1 MKITVATRVI
11 GGFVAI
17 SALLIVISVVSLYN
31 LNSIGSATE
40 EVNDVALPTVA
51 GSNALKASFLNMGR
65 LTFESYIEENV
76 SELKDKR
83 ASFNSAKDTFE
94 SEYKKLAQAVNNE
107 PELKS
112 TLNSVRESYETYINN
127 VEAMYKNHQMY
138 LDLRNSIEDRLGDAE
153 DNADDASTYL
163 LDFSD
168 LDSVQQDSNLRR
180 AAEIGGQLETSLLSL
195 LTVSYEYIKTQTLVR
210 SQTLGNE
217 VDLVVEKVVTQLSDM
232 MQAAGGRDDSGTLD
246 DINDLVNDAIN
257 AIKANDGVVQLHVDR
272 LERRNDA
279 EKALNASD
287 QNITQGVVALENLL
301 TLADKKASH
310 VESQVNSAIATGN
323 TFVIV
328 VVIISI
334 AVAAFIGYV
343 TVRAITRPLYRVNEL
358 LTVASSG
365 DLTHRLDDSAQDEF
379 GLLARNCNAL
389 IGSLK
394 ELITG
399 INVRAEQLAAA
410 SEQTSAVT
418 AQTTHSIQ
426 DQKSQIGQVATATT
440 EMHSTSQLVVQ
451 NAEDTLSQIRHADA
465 EAENVRQI
473 SLENKNTIEIL
484 SRDVQEAADVINK
497 LHQDSASIGGIL
509 DVIRGVADQTNLLA
523 LNAAIEAA
531 RAGEQGR
538 GFAVVADE
546 VRTLASRTQEST
558 QEINAMIEVLQA
570 GAEKAVAVM
579 DQGKDQTAACVE
591 QTEKATQALDI
602 ITDAVHKAHDVSSQ
616 IEQSA
621 REQNTVSQEISEKL
635 ETIVGI
641 AEETT
646 AGAQQ
651 TSESSHEVARLA
663 DGLKCNN
670 LRVIQ
675 TKTADIISAVFL
687 SYTCLLKQCAVKLA
701 NHVITVCLVY

>member
-65 LTFESYIEENV
+65 LTFESYIEEDLNG
-76 SELKDKR
+76 LKDKR

-112 TLNSVRESYETYINN
+112 TLNTVRESYEAYITN

-138 LDLRNSIEDRLGDAE
+138 LDIRNTIQDRLGDAE

-168 LDSVQQDSNLRR
+168 LDAVQRDPNLRR
-180 AAEIGGQLETSLLSL
+180 AAEIGSQLETSLLSL
-195 LTVSYEYIKTQTLVR
+195 LTVSYEYIKTETLVR

-232 MQAAGGRDDSGTLD
+232 MQTAGGRDDSGTLD
-246 DINDLVNDAIN
+246 DINDLVNNAIN

-287 QNITQGVVALENLL
+287 SNIAQAVVALENLL
-301 TLADKKASH
+301 NLADKKAIH
-310 VESQVNSAIATGN
+310 VESQVNGAIATGN

-379 GLLARNCNAL
+379 GLLARNCNTL
-389 IGSLK
+389 IGNLK
-394 ELITG
+394 ELITA

-538 GFAVVADE
+538 CFAVVADE

-570 GAEKAVAVM
+570 GAEKAVSVM
-579 DQGKDQTAACVE
+579 NQGKEQTAACVA

-602 ITDAVHKAHDVSSQ
+602 ISDAVHKAHDVSSQ

-663 DGLKCNN
+663 EELQQSIRQFK
-670 LRVIQ
+670 V
-675 TKTADIISAVFL
+675 
-687 SYTCLLKQCAVKLA
+687 
-701 NHVITVCLVY
+701 

>member
-1 MKITVATRVI
+1 MKLTVATRVI
-11 GGFVAI
+11 GGFVSI

-65 LTFESYIEENV
+65 LTFESYIEEDLNG
-76 SELKDKR
+76 LKDKR
-83 ASFNSAKDTFE
+83 ASFNSAKDIFE

-112 TLNSVRESYETYINN
+112 TLNTVRESYEAYITN

-138 LDLRNSIEDRLGDAE
+138 LDIRNTIQDRLGDAE

-168 LDSVQQDSNLRR
+168 LDAVQRDSNLRR

-195 LTVSYEYIKTQTLVR
+195 LTVSYEYIKTETLVR

-232 MQAAGGRDDSGTLD
+232 MQTAGGRDASGTLD

-279 EKALNASD
+279 EQALNASD
-287 QNITQGVVALENLL
+287 ANITQGVVALENLL
-301 TLADKKASH
+301 NLADKKASH
-310 VESQVNSAIATGN
+310 IENQVNGAITTGN

-379 GLLARNCNAL
+379 GLLARNCNTL
-389 IGSLK
+389 IGNLK
-394 ELITG
+394 ELITA

-570 GAEKAVAVM
+570 GAEKAVSVM
-579 DQGKDQTAACVE
+579 NQGKDQTAACVA

-635 ETIVGI
+635 ETIVSI

-646 AGAQQ
+646 VGAQQ

-663 DGLKCNN
+663 EELQQSIRQFK
-670 LRVIQ
+670 V
-675 TKTADIISAVFL
+675 
-687 SYTCLLKQCAVKLA
+687 
-701 NHVITVCLVY
+701 

>member
-1 MKITVATRVI
+1 MKLTVATRVI
-11 GGFVAI
+11 GGFVSI

-65 LTFESYIEENV
+65 LTFESYIEEDLNG
-76 SELKDKR
+76 LKDKR

-112 TLNSVRESYETYINN
+112 TLNTVRESYEAYVTN

-138 LDLRNSIEDRLGDAE
+138 LDLRNSIQDRLGDAE

-168 LDSVQQDSNLRR
+168 LDAVQRDSNLRR

-195 LTVSYEYIKTQTLVR
+195 LTVSYEYIKTETLVR

-232 MQAAGGRDDSGTLD
+232 MQTAGGRDDSGTLD
-246 DINDLVNDAIN
+246 DINDLVNNAIN

-287 QNITQGVVALENLL
+287 SNIAQAVVALENLL
-301 TLADKKASH
+301 NLADKKAVH
-310 VESQVNSAIATGN
+310 VESQVNGAIATGN
-323 TFVIV
+323 TVVIV

-379 GLLARNCNAL
+379 GLLARNCNTL
-389 IGSLK
+389 IGNLK
-394 ELITG
+394 ELITA

-570 GAEKAVAVM
+570 GAEKAVSVM
-579 DQGKDQTAACVE
+579 NQGKEQTAACVA

-602 ITDAVHKAHDVSSQ
+602 ISDAVHKAHDVSSQ

-646 AGAQQ
+646 VGAQQ

-663 DGLKCNN
+663 EELQQSIRQFK
-670 LRVIQ
+670 V
-675 TKTADIISAVFL
+675 
-687 SYTCLLKQCAVKLA
+687 
-701 NHVITVCLVY
+701 

>member
-1 MKITVATRVI
+1 MKLTVATRVI

-65 LTFESYIEENV
+65 LTFESYIEEDLND
-76 SELKDKR
+76 LKDKR

-94 SEYKKLAQAVNNE
+94 SEYKKLAQAVSNE
-107 PELKS
+107 PELRS
-112 TLNSVRESYETYINN
+112 TLNTVRESYEAYVTN

-138 LDLRNSIEDRLGDAE
+138 LDLRNSIQDRLGDAE

-168 LDSVQQDSNLRR
+168 LDAVQRDPNLRR

-195 LTVSYEYIKTQTLVR
+195 LTVSYEYIKTETLIR

-217 VDLVVEKVVTQLSDM
+217 VDLVVEKVVTQLSEM
-232 MQAAGGRDDSGTLD
+232 VQTAGGRDDSGTLD

-279 EKALNASD
+279 EQALNASD
-287 QNITQGVVALENLL
+287 ANITQGVVALENLL
-301 TLADKKASH
+301 NLADKKASH
-310 VESQVNSAIATGN
+310 IENQVNGAITTGN

-379 GLLARNCNAL
+379 GLLARNCNTL
-389 IGSLK
+389 IGNLK
-394 ELITG
+394 ELITA

-570 GAEKAVAVM
+570 GAEKAVSVM
-579 DQGKDQTAACVE
+579 NQGKDQTAACVA

-663 DGLKCNN
+663 EELQQSIRQFK
-670 LRVIQ
+670 V
-675 TKTADIISAVFL
+675 
-687 SYTCLLKQCAVKLA
+687 
-701 NHVITVCLVY
+701 

>member
-65 LTFESYIEENV
+65 LTFESYIEEDLNG
-76 SELKDKR
+76 LKDKR

-112 TLNSVRESYETYINN
+112 TLNTVRESYEAYITN

-138 LDLRNSIEDRLGDAE
+138 LDIRNTIQDRLGDAE

-168 LDSVQQDSNLRR
+168 LDVVQRDPNLRR
-180 AAEIGGQLETSLLSL
+180 AAEIGSQLETSLLSL
-195 LTVSYEYIKTQTLVR
+195 LTVSYEYIKTETLVR

-217 VDLVVEKVVTQLSDM
+217 VDFVVEKVVTQLSDM
-232 MQAAGGRDDSGTLD
+232 MQTAGGRDDSGTLD
-246 DINDLVNDAIN
+246 DINDLVNNAIN

-287 QNITQGVVALENLL
+287 SNIAQAVVALENLL
-301 TLADKKASH
+301 NLADKKASH
-310 VESQVNSAIATGN
+310 VESQVNGAIATGN
-323 TFVIV
+323 TFVIA

-379 GLLARNCNAL
+379 GLLARNCNTL
-389 IGSLK
+389 IGNLK
-394 ELITG
+394 ELITA

-570 GAEKAVAVM
+570 GAEKAVSVM
-579 DQGKDQTAACVE
+579 NQGKEQTAACVA

-602 ITDAVHKAHDVSSQ
+602 ISDAVHKAHDVSSQ

-663 DGLKCNN
+663 EELQQSIRQFK
-670 LRVIQ
+670 V
-675 TKTADIISAVFL
+675 
-687 SYTCLLKQCAVKLA
+687 
-701 NHVITVCLVY
+701 

>member
-1 MKITVATRVI
+1 MKITVATRII

-17 SALLIVISVVSLYN
+17 SVLLIVISIVSLYN

-65 LTFESYIEENV
+65 LTFEAYIEESLTGLQEKKASFKAAGDAFDSEYTKLASAV
-76 SELKDKR
+76 SEQPDLR
-83 ASFNSAKDTFE
+83 
-94 SEYKKLAQAVNNE
+94 
-107 PELKS
+107 S
-112 TLNSVRESYETYINN
+112 TLNSVRSAFDAYLLN
-127 VEAMYKNHQMY
+127 VDDLHANHQKYM
-138 LDLRNSIEDRLGDAE
+138 DLRNTIESRLGDAE

-168 LDSVQQDSNLRR
+168 LDSVQNNANLRR
-180 AAEIGGQLETSLLSL
+180 ASQKGGELETALLSL
-195 LTVSYEYIKTQTLVR
+195 LTVSTEYVKTQTLVR

-217 VDLVVEKVVTQLSDM
+217 VTLVVDKVTSLLGEMNDIADGQ
-232 MQAAGGRDDSGTLD
+232 DDSGTLD
-246 DINDLVNDAIN
+246 DINGLVSDAVS
-257 AIKANDGVVQLHVDR
+257 AITARDGVLQLHVDR

-279 EKALNASD
+279 ERALNASD
-287 QNITQGVVALENLL
+287 ANIAKGVVELERLL
-301 TLADKKASH
+301 KLADNKAS
-310 VESQVNSAIATGN
+310 EIEDQVNSTIASGN
-323 TFVIV
+323 TIVVIV
-328 VVIISI
+328 ALISI
-334 AVAAFIGYV
+334 AAAIVIGII

-379 GLLARNCNAL
+379 GLLAKNCNTL
-389 IGSLK
+389 IGNLK
-394 ELITG
+394 ELITA

-418 AQTTHSIQ
+418 EQTTHSIQ

-451 NAEDTLSQIRHADA
+451 NAEDTLNQIKHADV

-484 SRDVQEAADVINK
+484 ARDVEDAAEVINK

-546 VRTLASRTQEST
+546 VRTLASRTQQST

-570 GAEKAVAVM
+570 GAERAVAVM
-579 DQGKDQTAACVE
+579 NQGKEQTVACVA

-602 ITDAVHKAHDVSSQ
+602 ISDAVHKAHDVSSQ

-663 DGLKCNN
+663 EELQQSIRQFK
-670 LRVIQ
+670 V
-675 TKTADIISAVFL
+675 
-687 SYTCLLKQCAVKLA
+687 
-701 NHVITVCLVY
+701 

>member
-65 LTFESYIEENV
+65 LTFESYIVEELNGL
-76 SELKDKR
+76 ETKR
-83 ASFNSAKDTFE
+83 TAFNTAKENFE
-94 SEYKKLAQAVNNE
+94 NEYKLLAHAVENQ

-112 TLNSVRESYETYINN
+112 TLNSVRQSFDAYTKN
-127 VEAMYKNHQMY
+127 VEVMYQNHQKY
-138 LDLRNSIEDRLGDAE
+138 LSLRNTIQDRLGDAE

-168 LDSVQQDSNLRR
+168 LDAVQDDANLRR
-180 AAEIGGQLETSLLSL
+180 ASEIGSQLETSLLSL
-195 LTVSYEYIKTQTLVR
+195 LTVSTEYVKTQTLVR

-217 VDLVVEKVVTQLSDM
+217 VDLVVDKVVTQLSEM
-232 MQAAGGRDDSGTLD
+232 VEAADGRDDSGTLD
-246 DINDLVNDAIN
+246 DINTLVNDAVN
-257 AIKANDGVVQLHVDR
+257 AIKASNGVVQLHVNR

-287 QNITQGVVALENLL
+287 ENIAQGVIDLEKLLAVA
-301 TLADKKASH
+301 DRKASDI
-310 VESQVNSAIATGN
+310 ESQVNNTIASGN
-323 TFVIV
+323 TVVIV
-328 VVIISI
+328 VVLLSI
-334 AVAAFIGYV
+334 GVAAFIGFV

-379 GLLARNCNAL
+379 GLLARNCNTL
-389 IGSLK
+389 IGNLK
-394 ELITG
+394 ELITA

-451 NAEDTLSQIRHADA
+451 NAEDTLSQIRHADK
-465 EAENVRQI
+465 EAQNVRQI
-473 SLENKNTIEIL
+473 SLDNKNTIEIL
-484 SRDVQEAADVINK
+484 AKDVQDAADVINK

-570 GAEKAVAVM
+570 GAERAVAVM
-579 DQGKDQTAACVE
+579 NQGKEQTVACVA
-591 QTEKATQALDI
+591 QTERATQALDI
-602 ITDAVHKAHDVSSQ
+602 ISDAVHKAHDVSSQ

-663 DGLKCNN
+663 EELQQSIRQFK
-670 LRVIQ
+670 V
-675 TKTADIISAVFL
+675 
-687 SYTCLLKQCAVKLA
+687 
-701 NHVITVCLVY
+701 

>member
-65 LTFESYIEENV
+65 LTFESYIEAELSQLEKKRTSFSQAKEN
-76 SELKDKR
+76 
-83 ASFNSAKDTFE
+83 FE
-94 SEYKKLAQAVNNE
+94 SEYKKLAQAVSDQA
-107 PELKS
+107 ELKS
-112 TLNSVRESYETYINN
+112 TLNSVRESFEAYTAN
-127 VEAMYKNHQMY
+127 VEVMYQNHEEY
-138 LDLRNSIEDRLGDAE
+138 LSLRNTIQSRLGDAE

-168 LDSVQQDSNLRR
+168 LDAVQNNANLRR
-180 AAEIGGQLETSLLSL
+180 AAAIGSQLETSLLSL
-195 LTVSYEYIKTQTLVR
+195 LTVSNEYVKTETIQR

-217 VDLVVEKVVTQLSDM
+217 VDLVVEKVVTQLSEM
-232 MQAAGGRDDSGTLD
+232 VETAGGRDNSGTLD
-246 DINDLVNDAIN
+246 EINSLVNEAVN
-257 AIKANDGVVQLHVDR
+257 AIKANDGVVQLHVNR

-287 QNITQGVVALENLL
+287 ANIAQGVIELEKLLKVA
-301 TLADKKASH
+301 DQKASDI
-310 VESQVNSAIATGN
+310 ESQVNSTIATGN
-323 TFVIV
+323 TIVIV
-328 VVIISI
+328 VVILSI
-334 AVAAFIGYV
+334 ALAAFIGYV
-343 TVRAITRPLYRVNEL
+343 TVLAITRPLYRVNEL

-379 GLLARNCNAL
+379 GLLARNCNTL
-389 IGSLK
+389 IGNLK
-394 ELITG
+394 ELITA

-484 SRDVQEAADVINK
+484 AKDVQDAADVINK

-570 GAEKAVAVM
+570 GAERAVAVM
-579 DQGKDQTAACVE
+579 NQGKEQTAACVA

-602 ITDAVHKAHDVSSQ
+602 ISDAVHRAHDVSSQ

-663 DGLKCNN
+663 EELQQSIRQFK
-670 LRVIQ
+670 V
-675 TKTADIISAVFL
+675 
-687 SYTCLLKQCAVKLA
+687 
-701 NHVITVCLVY
+701 

>member
-65 LTFESYIEENV
+65 LTFESYIEEDLNG
-76 SELKDKR
+76 LKDKR

-112 TLNSVRESYETYINN
+112 TLNTVRESYEAYITN

-138 LDLRNSIEDRLGDAE
+138 LDIRNTIQDRLGDAE

-168 LDSVQQDSNLRR
+168 LDAVQRDPNLRR
-180 AAEIGGQLETSLLSL
+180 AAEIGSQLETSLLSL
-195 LTVSYEYIKTQTLVR
+195 LTVSYEYIKTETLVR

-232 MQAAGGRDDSGTLD
+232 MQTAGGRDDSGTLD
-246 DINDLVNDAIN
+246 DINDLVNNAIN

-287 QNITQGVVALENLL
+287 SNIAQAVVALENLL
-301 TLADKKASH
+301 NLADKKAIH
-310 VESQVNSAIATGN
+310 VESQVNGAIATGN
-323 TFVIV
+323 TVVIV

-379 GLLARNCNAL
+379 GLLARNCNTL
-389 IGSLK
+389 IGNLK
-394 ELITG
+394 ELITA

-497 LHQDSASIGGIL
+497 LHQDSTSIGGIL

-546 VRTLASRTQEST
+546 VRTLASR
-558 QEINAMIEVLQA
+558 
-570 GAEKAVAVM
+570 
-579 DQGKDQTAACVE
+579 
-591 QTEKATQALDI
+591 
-602 ITDAVHKAHDVSSQ
+602 
-616 IEQSA
+616 
-621 REQNTVSQEISEKL
+621 
-635 ETIVGI
+635 
-641 AEETT
+641 
-646 AGAQQ
+646 
-651 TSESSHEVARLA
+651 
-663 DGLKCNN
+663 
-670 LRVIQ
+670 
-675 TKTADIISAVFL
+675 
-687 SYTCLLKQCAVKLA
+687 
-701 NHVITVCLVY
+701 

>member
-65 LTFESYIEENV
+65 LTFESYIEEDLNG
-76 SELKDKR
+76 LKDKR

-107 PELKS
+107 PELKN
-112 TLNSVRESYETYINN
+112 TLNTVRESYEAYITK

-138 LDLRNSIEDRLGDAE
+138 LDIRNTIQDRLGDAE

-168 LDSVQQDSNLRR
+168 LDAVQRDPNLRR

-195 LTVSYEYIKTQTLVR
+195 LTVSNEYIKTETLLR

-232 MQAAGGRDDSGTLD
+232 MQTAGGRDDSGTLD
-246 DINDLVNDAIN
+246 DINDLVNNAIN

-287 QNITQGVVALENLL
+287 SNIAQAVVALENLL
-301 TLADKKASH
+301 NLADKKASH
-310 VESQVNSAIATGN
+310 VESQVNGAIATGN

-379 GLLARNCNAL
+379 GLLARNCNTL
-389 IGSLK
+389 IGNLK
-394 ELITG
+394 ELITA

-570 GAEKAVAVM
+570 GAEKAVSVM
-579 DQGKDQTAACVE
+579 NQGKEQTAACVA

-602 ITDAVHKAHDVSSQ
+602 ISDAVHKAHDVSSQ

-663 DGLKCNN
+663 EELQQSIRQFK
-670 LRVIQ
+670 V
-675 TKTADIISAVFL
+675 
-687 SYTCLLKQCAVKLA
+687 
-701 NHVITVCLVY
+701 

>member
-40 EVNDVALPTVA
+40 EVNNVALPTVA

-65 LTFESYIEENV
+65 LTFESYIEEDLNG
-76 SELKDKR
+76 LKDKR
-83 ASFNSAKDTFE
+83 ASFNSAKDIFE

-112 TLNSVRESYETYINN
+112 TLNTVRESYEAYITN

-138 LDLRNSIEDRLGDAE
+138 LDIRITIQDRLGNAE

-168 LDSVQQDSNLRR
+168 LDAVQRDPNLRR
-180 AAEIGGQLETSLLSL
+180 AAEIGSQLETSLLSL
-195 LTVSYEYIKTQTLVR
+195 LTVSYEYIKTETLVR

-232 MQAAGGRDDSGTLD
+232 MQTAGGRDASGTLD

-279 EKALNASD
+279 EQALNASD
-287 QNITQGVVALENLL
+287 ANITQGVVALENLL
-301 TLADKKASH
+301 NLADKKASH
-310 VESQVNSAIATGN
+310 IENQVNGAITTGN

-379 GLLARNCNAL
+379 GLLARNCNTL
-389 IGSLK
+389 IGNLK
-394 ELITG
+394 ELITA

-570 GAEKAVAVM
+570 GAEKAVSVM
-579 DQGKDQTAACVE
+579 NQGKDQTAACVA

-635 ETIVGI
+635 ETIVSI

-646 AGAQQ
+646 VGAQQ

-663 DGLKCNN
+663 EELQQSIRQFK
-670 LRVIQ
+670 V
-675 TKTADIISAVFL
+675 
-687 SYTCLLKQCAVKLA
+687 
-701 NHVITVCLVY
+701 